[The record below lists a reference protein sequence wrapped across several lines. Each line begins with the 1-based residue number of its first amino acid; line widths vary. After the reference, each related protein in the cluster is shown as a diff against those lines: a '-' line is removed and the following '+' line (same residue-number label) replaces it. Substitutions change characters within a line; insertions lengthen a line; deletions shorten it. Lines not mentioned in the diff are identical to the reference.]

1 MEPTTAPSKMR
12 MEGWRQ
18 IGGWLAK
25 QRETAERTW
34 QEACHFLHRYYMD
47 HHHPSRLPDGSLRS
61 AWTGPGHDPK
71 RFTDTRK
78 WQALS
83 WRCWLRLTLVG
94 TERPAHH
101 EQMKF

>member
-18 IGGWLAK
+18 IGDWLAK

-71 RFTDTRK
+71 RSLIRENGRY
-78 WQALS
+78 WNEL
-83 WRCWLRLTLVG
+83 LTPTGFLMEG
-94 TERPAHH
+94 PNS
-101 EQMKF
+101 FLIG